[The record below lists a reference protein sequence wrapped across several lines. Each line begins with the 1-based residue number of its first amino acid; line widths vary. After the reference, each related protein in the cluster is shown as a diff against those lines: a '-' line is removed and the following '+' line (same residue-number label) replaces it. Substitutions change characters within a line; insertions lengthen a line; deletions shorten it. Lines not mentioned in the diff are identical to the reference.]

1 MDGDKSGRGGG
12 ADTPRQ
18 PSPFDESETDLY
30 NPSNI
35 HMSLFS
41 RLSQVREP
49 TTGVGLRG
57 NVADV
62 PNINRRTNV
71 PTKVYTN
78 SSLESND
85 NDQVQVNKSQSNNA
99 CTDNNGVLLKTLK
112 PGDIINIPKKGDHCS
127 IHYEVF
133 LEEDMRN
140 KNPIPFDSSR
150 ARDETFRFRLGQGQV
165 IEGMDIAVAKM
176 SKGQEVEARIPY
188 QLAYESGYPP
198 VVPPRSTLIFRIE
211 LISFSSVV

>member
-1 MDGDKSGRGGG
+1 
-12 ADTPRQ
+12 
-18 PSPFDESETDLY
+18 
-30 NPSNI
+30 
-35 HMSLFS
+35 MSLFS

-49 TTGVGLRG
+49 TTGLGLRG

-99 CTDNNGVLLKTLK
+99 CTNNKGVILKTLK
-112 PGDIINIPKKGDHCS
+112 PGDIINIPKKGDHCN

-140 KNPIPFDSSR
+140 KNLIPFDSSR

-176 SKGQEVEARIPY
+176 SKGQEVEAKIPY
-188 QLAYESGYPP
+188 QLVTYGVAGYPP
-198 VVPPRSTLIFRIE
+198 IVPPRSTLIFRVE
-211 LISFSSVV
+211 LISFCSVV

>member
-1 MDGDKSGRGGG
+1 
-12 ADTPRQ
+12 
-18 PSPFDESETDLY
+18 
-30 NPSNI
+30 
-35 HMSLFS
+35 MSLFS

-49 TTGVGLRG
+49 STGVGLRG
-57 NVADV
+57 NVTDV
-62 PNINRRTNV
+62 PSINRRAT
-71 PTKVYTN
+71 Y
-78 SSLESND
+78 SND
-85 NDQVQVNKSQSNNA
+85 RSKVMKSNNA
-99 CTDNNGVLLKTLK
+99 CTNNKGVLLKTLK
-112 PGDIINIPKKGDHCS
+112 PGDIINFPKKGDHCS

-150 ARDETFRFRLGQGQV
+150 ARDETFRFRLGKGQV

-188 QLAYESGYPP
+188 QLVPYGIAGYPP
-198 VVPPRSTLIFRIE
+198 IVPPRSTLIFRIE

>member
-1 MDGDKSGRGGG
+1 
-12 ADTPRQ
+12 
-18 PSPFDESETDLY
+18 
-30 NPSNI
+30 
-35 HMSLFS
+35 MSLFS

-57 NVADV
+57 NVTDV
-62 PNINRRTNV
+62 PSINRRAT
-71 PTKVYTN
+71 Y
-78 SSLESND
+78 SND
-85 NDQVQVNKSQSNNA
+85 RSKVMKSNNA
-99 CTDNNGVLLKTLK
+99 CTNNKGVLLKTLK
-112 PGDIINIPKKGDHCS
+112 PGDIINVPKKGDHCS

-188 QLAYESGYPP
+188 QLAYEVAGYPP
-198 VVPPRSTLIFRIE
+198 IVPPRSTLIFRIE
-211 LISFSSVV
+211 LIAFSSVV